1 MQELKE
7 RLVNQGYNKKSIDQQ
22 FLKVKTIDRNELLKE
37 KTHDKESKN
46 KPLVLTY
53 NCFLPNI
60 GNIVRK
66 HWRIPNI
73 SRTLQGL
80 FQEGPITDFKRN
92 RNLNKPTGSDCI
104 ENGKVKR
111 AKNTFTTGKYFPC
124 SSKIGGLCCGQVI
137 STATFISQ
145 EAKRKFKTYHKV
157 KYKSEYVIYLM
168 E

>member
-1 MQELKE
+1 MF
-7 RLVNQGYNKKSIDQQ
+7 YYIYIYIYIYI
-22 FLKVKTIDRNELLKE
+22 TIERNELLKE
-37 KTHDKESKN
+37 KTHDEESKT
-46 KPLVLTY
+46 KTPLVLTN

-80 FQEGPITDFKRN
+80 FQEGPIMDFKRN
-92 RNLNKPTGSDCI
+92 RNLKEPTGSDGI

-124 SSKIGGLCCGQVI
+124 LSKTGGLCCGQLI

-145 EAKRKFKTYHKV
+145 QTKRKIKAYHKV